1 MSVSADRT
9 GTPVTTGTAAGGD
22 AGGEPRRRG
31 GLAGRPAGWTIVA
44 RKEFG
49 DHLLSVRFLIL
60 LVVLGAAAVV
70 PLYFASDAIRSAA
83 SQVSGASAI
92 FLALFVLPP
101 PNVNVPPVYGFVG
114 IVAPLL
120 GVAFSF
126 DAINAER
133 ADGTLPRLVAQPIHR
148 DDIITGK
155 FVAGLAAIM
164 LVLIS
169 VVLVISGFGIAR
181 LGIVPTPSEVE
192 RLVVWVLFTIVWV
205 SLWLAF
211 GLLLS
216 VVIRRAATAALAGF
230 GVWLLLQ
237 IFGQLVV
244 GLVTQVVAP
253 YATAATAQDA
263 VALKNL
269 SDTITRIVPLTL
281 YEEGSRVILDPTQ
294 TTVSTPATLGQLQ
307 QYQQQIPTLLSL
319 QQSLL
324 LVWPHVV
331 ILVALTAACFAL
343 AYVSF
348 MRQEIRA

>member
-1 MSVSADRT
+1 MSART
-9 GTPVTTGTAAGGD
+9 
-22 AGGEPRRRG
+22 E
-31 GLAGRPAGWTIVA
+31 AGRPTPAGSPSLETGEAARDSAPISRPTRGWAVVA
-44 RKEFG
+44 RKEVA
-49 DHLLSVRFLIL
+49 DHLHSVRFFIL
-60 LVVLGAAAVV
+60 VIVLGAAAVV
-70 PLYFASDAIRSAA
+70 PLYFAADAIRAAA

-101 PNVNVPPVYGFVG
+101 PSLSVPPVYGFVG

-120 GVAFSF
+120 GVAFAF
-126 DAINAER
+126 DAINGER
-133 ADGTLPRLVAQPIHR
+133 SEGTLPRLVAQPIHR
-148 DDIITGK
+148 DDVITGK
-155 FVAGLAAIM
+155 FLGGLAVIM
-164 LVLIS
+164 LVLVS
-169 VVLVISGFGIAR
+169 VVLVIAGFGILR
-181 LGIVPTPSEVE
+181 LGITPAPSEVL
-192 RLVVWVLFTIVWV
+192 RVAVWLLFTIVWV

-216 VVIRRAATAALAGF
+216 VVIRRASTAALAGF
-230 GVWLLLQ
+230 GIWLLLQ
-237 IFGQLVV
+237 IFGELLV

-253 YATAATAQDA
+253 YASASTDTQA

-281 YEEGSRVILDPTQ
+281 YQEGSRVILDPSQ
-294 TTVSTPATLGQLQ
+294 TTVSTPATIGQLQ

-331 ILVALTAACFAL
+331 ILVALTAVCFAI
-343 AYVSF
+343 AYIRF

>member
-1 MSVSADRT
+1 MSAT
-9 GTPVTTGTAAGGD
+9 TTPAPAATAERPEAAAPAERGS
-22 AGGEPRRRG
+22 RRM
-31 GLAGRPAGWTIVA
+31 PGWAVVA
-44 RKEFG
+44 RKEFA

-60 LVVLGAAAVV
+60 LLVLGAAAVV
-70 PLYFASDAIRSAA
+70 PLYFAADAIRSAA
-83 SQVSGASAI
+83 SQISGASAI

-101 PNVNVPPVYGFVG
+101 TNLSIPPVYGFVG

-133 ADGTLPRLVAQPIHR
+133 ADGTLPRLLSQPIHR
-148 DDIITGK
+148 DDVITGK
-155 FVAGLAAIM
+155 FLAGLAAIM
-164 LVLIS
+164 LVLVA
-169 VVLVISGFGIAR
+169 VVGVISGFGIAR
-181 LGIVPTPSEVE
+181 LGIVPAPSEIE
-192 RLVVWVLFTIVWV
+192 RLIVWLLFTVVWV

-216 VVIRRAATAALAGF
+216 VVIRRAATAALVGF

-237 IFGQLVV
+237 IFGELIV

-253 YATAATAQDA
+253 YATAATTEQA
-263 VALKNL
+263 VALKSL
-269 SDTITRIVPLTL
+269 SDMITRVVPLTL
-281 YEEGSRVILDPTQ
+281 YQEGARVILDPSQ
-294 TTVSTPATLGQLQ
+294 TTVSTPATIGQLQ

-331 ILVALTAACFAL
+331 ILFAITVALFAL
-343 AYVSF
+343 AYVRF
-348 MRQEIRA
+348 MRQEVRA

>member
-1 MSVSADRT
+1 MSASTVPPA
-9 GTPVTTGTAAGGD
+9 TASRGD
-22 AGGEPRRRG
+22 AGELGAARRSHADRLPG
-31 GLAGRPAGWTIVA
+31 GWSVIA
-44 RKEFG
+44 RKELA
-49 DHLLSVRFLIL
+49 DHLLSVRFVIL

-70 PLYFASDAIRSAA
+70 PLYFAADAIRASA

-92 FLALFVLPP
+92 FLALFILPP
-101 PNVNVPPVYGFVG
+101 TNLSVPPVYGFVG
-114 IVAPLL
+114 IVAPLI

-133 ADGTLPRLVAQPIHR
+133 SEGTLPRLLSQPIHR
-148 DDIITGK
+148 DDVITGK

-164 LVLIS
+164 LVLVS

-181 LGIVPTPSEVE
+181 LGIVPAWSEVE
-192 RLVVWVLFTIVWV
+192 RLVAWLLFTIVWV

-237 IFGQLVV
+237 IFGQLLV

-263 VALKNL
+263 VSLKNL

-319 QQSLL
+319 QQSIL

-331 ILVALTAACFAL
+331 ILVALTASCFAV
-343 AYVSF
+343 AYIRF
-348 MRQEIRA
+348 MRQEVRA

>member
-1 MSVSADRT
+1 MSASTVPPAAASGEGGRT
-9 GTPVTTGTAAGGD
+9 LEAAQSRQ
-22 AGGEPRRRG
+22 ARRP
-31 GLAGRPAGWTIVA
+31 PAGWTVIA
-44 RKEFG
+44 RKELA

-70 PLYFASDAIRSAA
+70 PLYFAADAIRASAA
-83 SQVSGASAI
+83 QVSGASAL
-92 FLALFVLPP
+92 FLALFILPP
-101 PNVNVPPVYGFVG
+101 PSLSVPPVYGFVG
-114 IVAPLL
+114 IVAPLI

-133 ADGTLPRLVAQPIHR
+133 SEGTLPRLLSQPIHR
-148 DDIITGK
+148 DDVITGK

-164 LVLIS
+164 LVLAA

-181 LGIVPTPSEVE
+181 LGIVPAAAEIE
-192 RLVVWVLFTIVWV
+192 RLVAWLLFTIVWV

-230 GVWLLLQ
+230 GIWLLLQ
-237 IFGQLVV
+237 IFGQLLV

-281 YEEGSRVILDPTQ
+281 YEEGSRAILDPTQ

-324 LVWPHVV
+324 LVWPQVV
-331 ILVALTAACFAL
+331 ILIALTAACFAV
-343 AYVSF
+343 AYIRF
-348 MRQEIRA
+348 MRQEVRA

>member
-1 MSVSADRT
+1 VSASSD
-9 GTPVTTGTAAGGD
+9 VEAARLPATSQGSADGRAQEAPD
-22 AGGEPRRRG
+22 AARFS
-31 GLAGRPAGWTIVA
+31 AGWAIVA
-44 RKEFG
+44 RKEFA
-49 DHLLSVRFLIL
+49 DYLHSVRFAL
-60 LVVLGAAAVV
+60 LLLVLGAAAVV
-70 PLYFASDAIRSAA
+70 PLYFAADAIRSAA

-101 PNVNVPPVYGFVG
+101 PSLSVPPVYGFVG

-120 GVAFSF
+120 GVAFAF
-126 DAINAER
+126 DAINGER
-133 ADGTLPRLVAQPIHR
+133 SEGTLPRLVSQPIHR
-148 DDIITGK
+148 DDVITGK
-155 FVAGLAAIM
+155 FIGALAVIM
-164 LVLIS
+164 LVLAS
-169 VVLVISGFGIAR
+169 VVLVIAGFGIVR
-181 LGIVPTPSEVE
+181 LGIVPAPGEILRV
-192 RLVVWVLFTIVWV
+192 VVWLLFTVVWV

-237 IFGQLVV
+237 IFGELLV
-244 GLVTQVVAP
+244 GLVTQIVAP
-253 YATAATAQDA
+253 YATASTDQQA

-281 YEEGSRVILDPTQ
+281 YQEASRVILDPSQ

-324 LVWPHVV
+324 LIWPHVV
-331 ILVALTAACFAL
+331 ILVALTAVCFAI
-343 AYVSF
+343 AYIRF

>member
-1 MSVSADRT
+1 
-9 GTPVTTGTAAGGD
+9 
-22 AGGEPRRRG
+22 
-31 GLAGRPAGWTIVA
+31 
-44 RKEFG
+44 
-49 DHLLSVRFLIL
+49 VRFLIL

-70 PLYFASDAIRSAA
+70 PLYFAADAIRASA
-83 SQVSGASAI
+83 SQISGASAI
-92 FLALFVLPP
+92 FLALFILPP
-101 PNVNVPPVYGFVG
+101 PNLSVPPVYGFVG
-114 IVAPLL
+114 IVAPLI

-133 ADGTLPRLVAQPIHR
+133 SEGTLPRLLSQPIHR
-148 DDIITGK
+148 DDVITGK
-155 FVAGLAAIM
+155 FAAGLAAIM
-164 LVLIS
+164 LVLVA

-181 LGIVPTPSEVE
+181 LGIVPAASEVV
-192 RLVVWVLFTIVWV
+192 RLVAWLSFTIVWV
-205 SLWLAF
+205 SLWLSF

-237 IFGQLVV
+237 IFGQLLV
-244 GLVTQVVAP
+244 GLVTQVAAP

-324 LVWPHVV
+324 LVWPQVV
-331 ILVALTAACFAL
+331 ILIALTAACFAI
-343 AYVSF
+343 AYARF
-348 MRQEIRA
+348 MRQEVRA

>member
-1 MSVSADRT
+1 MSLSTASRSRS
-9 GTPVTTGTAAGGD
+9 TPSK
-22 AGGEPRRRG
+22 GEGHELP
-31 GLAGRPAGWTIVA
+31 ATNGRALTRPPAGWAVVA
-44 RKEFG
+44 RKELA
-49 DHLLSVRFLIL
+49 DHLLSVRFVIL
-60 LVVLGAAAVV
+60 LVVLGAAAIV
-70 PLYFASDAIRSAA
+70 PLYFAADAIRSAA
-83 SQVSGASAI
+83 AQVSGANAI

-101 PNVNVPPVYGFVG
+101 PALSVPPVYGFIG

-120 GVAFSF
+120 GIAFSF

-133 ADGTLPRLVAQPIHR
+133 SEGTLPRLVAQPIHR
-148 DDIITGK
+148 DAIITGK

-164 LVLIS
+164 LVLLS

-181 LGIVPTPSEVE
+181 LGIIPTASEVE
-192 RLVVWVLFTIVWV
+192 RLVAWLLLTIVWV
-205 SLWLAF
+205 SLWLSF

-237 IFGQLVV
+237 IFGQLLV
-244 GLVTQVVAP
+244 GLVTKVVAP
-253 YATAATAQDA
+253 YASAGTAQDA
-263 VALKNL
+263 VALKSL

-281 YEEGSRVILDPTQ
+281 YQEGSRVILNPTQ
-294 TTVSTPATLGQLQ
+294 TTVSTPATLGQLE

-343 AYVSF
+343 AYIRF